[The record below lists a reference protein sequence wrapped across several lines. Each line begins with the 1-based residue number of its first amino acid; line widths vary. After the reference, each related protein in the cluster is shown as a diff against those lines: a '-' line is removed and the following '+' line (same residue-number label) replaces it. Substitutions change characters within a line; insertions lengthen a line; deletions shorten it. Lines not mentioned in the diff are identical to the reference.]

1 MGKLNTSPNVADA
14 DGVYQTLI
22 DAHAGLS
29 DSDSMA
35 LNARLIL
42 LLVNH
47 IGDQGRDRR
56 SDQGGEGR
64 EKMSWSG

>member
-1 MGKLNTSPNVADA
+1 MGKLNTNPNVANA
-14 DGVYQTLI
+14 DSVYQKLI

-29 DSDSMA
+29 DADSIA

-47 IGDQGRDRR
+47 IGDREVVESAIELAKR
-56 SDQGGEGR
+56 GGGH
-64 EKMSWSG
+64 

>member
-1 MGKLNTSPNVADA
+1 MGKLDTRPNVGDA
-14 DGVYQTLI
+14 DGVYQNLI

-29 DSDSMA
+29 DRDSMA

-47 IGDQGRDRR
+47 IGDRDVIGEAIDAAKGARR
-56 SDQGGEGR
+56 
-64 EKMSWSG
+64 

>member
-1 MGKLNTSPNVADA
+1 MAKLYTSPNVADA

-47 IGDQGRDRR
+47 IGDKETIVEAITAAKDA
-56 SDQGGEGR
+56 
-64 EKMSWSG
+64 KK

>member
-1 MGKLNTSPNVADA
+1 MGKLNTNPNIGDA
-14 DGVYQTLI
+14 DGVYQKLI

-29 DSDSMA
+29 DADSMA

-47 IGDQGRDRR
+47 IGDAAAIEEAIRAASGTRR
-56 SDQGGEGR
+56 I
-64 EKMSWSG
+64 

>member
-1 MGKLNTSPNVADA
+1 MARLNTAANISDV
-14 DGVYQTLI
+14 DGVYQKLI

-29 DSDSMA
+29 DADSAA

-47 IGDQGRDRR
+47 IGDKDVIAEAIDAARQSARDLL
-56 SDQGGEGR
+56 
-64 EKMSWSG
+64 